1 MAAATIAGLRIILRE
16 DDTPFFSDEDIAF
29 YMAQNGNDLNA
40 TAYNMLIA
48 KSESSV
54 LPLPGLTLPDT
65 SSYFRRLAI
74 RYRPRHSGILG
85 GGQR

>member
-1 MAAATIAGLRIILRE
+1 MATATIASLRIILRE
-16 DDTPFFSDEDIAF
+16 DDTPFFSDEEIAF
-29 YMAQNGNDLNA
+29 HMSQNKNDLDA
-40 TAYNMLIA
+40 TAYNMLIV
-48 KSESSV
+48 KSESST